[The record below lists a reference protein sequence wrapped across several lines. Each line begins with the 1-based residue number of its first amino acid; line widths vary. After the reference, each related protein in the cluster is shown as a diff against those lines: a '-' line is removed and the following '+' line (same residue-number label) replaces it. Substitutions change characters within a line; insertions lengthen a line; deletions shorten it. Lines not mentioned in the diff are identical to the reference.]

1 MPVDCFG
8 CASEWTMEITMDNI
22 AELGVDDSH
31 GNAEHASDCVNRMPI
46 TF

>member
-1 MPVDCFG
+1 V
-8 CASEWTMEITMDNI
+8 EIVMDNM

-31 GNAEHASDCVNRMPI
+31 GNAEHAGDCVNRMPI